1 MRLNNKLAVITAAAS
16 GMGLAGVRK
25 FLSEGATVAAVD
37 IDQSRL
43 NDLVSEFGDKV
54 KPIVADL
61 TDTDRC
67 SSFVDEAADLLGGID
82 ILWNHAG
89 SAVPGD
95 VEAID
100 LATYDRT
107 TTLNVTSGVLATSA
121 AVPHMRQRGGGAVLF
136 TSSVGG
142 LVGSMGSPLYSAH
155 KFAVVGYAKSLA
167 QRYARDAIRV
177 NALCPGVVDTPMLE
191 QFYMQHGGSG
201 GPEGYETALRAAT
214 PLGRFGRA
222 DEIANVA
229 AFLVSDEASYVTGI
243 AMPVDGGYT
252 SR

>member
-1 MRLNNKLAVITAAAS
+1 MRLKDKLAVITAAGS
-16 GMGLAGVRK
+16 GMGRAGVEK
-25 FLSEGATVAAVD
+25 FLREGATVAAVD
-37 IDQSRL
+37 ISRDSL
-43 NDLVSEFGDKV
+43 DALVSEHGDRV

-61 TDTDRC
+61 TDSEGCAR
-67 SSFVDEAADLLGGID
+67 FVEEAAELLGGID

-89 SAVPGD
+89 TAVSGD
-95 VEAID
+95 VESID
-100 LATYDRT
+100 LATYERA
-107 TTLNVTSGVLATSA
+107 TTLNLTSGVLATSA
-121 AVPHMRQRGGGAVLF
+121 AVPHMRKRGGGAVLF
-136 TSSVGG
+136 TASVAG

-167 QRYARDAIRV
+167 QRYARDGIRV
-177 NALCPGVVDTPMLE
+177 NALCPGVIDTPMLE
-191 QFYMQHGGSG
+191 QFYTQHGGAG
-201 GPEGYETALRAAT
+201 GAESYETALRAAT

-222 DEIANVA
+222 EEIANAA

>member
-16 GMGLAGVRK
+16 GMGRAGVRK
-25 FLSEGATVAAVD
+25 FLSEGATIAAVD
-37 IDQSRL
+37 IDRGRL
-43 NDLVSEFGDKV
+43 DDLVSEYGSAV

-100 LATYDRT
+100 MAIYERT
-107 TTLNVTSGVLATSA
+107 MTLNVTSGVLATAA
-121 AVPHMRQRGGGAVLF
+121 AVPHLRQRGGGAILF

-167 QRYARDAIRV
+167 QRYARDGIRV

-191 QFYMQHGGSG
+191 QFYEQHGGSG
-201 GPEGYETALRAAT
+201 GPEGYEAALRAAT
-214 PLGRFGRA
+214 PLGRFGRSE
-222 DEIANVA
+222 EIANVA

>member
-1 MRLNNKLAVITAAAS
+1 MRLKDKLAVITAAGS
-16 GMGLAGVRK
+16 GMGRAGVEK
-25 FLSEGATVAAVD
+25 FLREGATVAAVD
-37 IDQSRL
+37 ISRDSL
-43 NDLVSEFGDKV
+43 DALVSEHGDRV

-61 TDTDRC
+61 TDSESCRH
-67 SSFVDEAADLLGGID
+67 FIEEAAEALGGID

-89 SAVPGD
+89 TAVSGD

-100 LATYDRT
+100 LAAYERA

-121 AVPHMRQRGGGAVLF
+121 AAPHMRARGGGAVLF

-167 QRYARDAIRV
+167 QRYARDGIRV
-177 NALCPGVVDTPMLE
+177 NALCPGVIDTPMLE
-191 QFYMQHGGSG
+191 QFYTQHGGTG
-201 GPEGYETALRAAT
+201 GAESYETALRTAT

-222 DEIANVA
+222 EEIANVA